1 LDTNKHITA
10 EGSMSKFQKYSDLET
25 QTYLSEVIDYW
36 IRREAIDSF
45 LLSQLSLEVD
55 WLSME

>member
-1 LDTNKHITA
+1 
-10 EGSMSKFQKYSDLET
+10 MSKFQKYSNLET

-36 IRREAIDSF
+36 IRREAINSF

>member
-1 LDTNKHITA
+1 
-10 EGSMSKFQKYSDLET
+10 MFKFQKYSNLET
-25 QTYLSEVIDYW
+25 QTSLSEVIDYW
-36 IRREAIDSF
+36 IRREAIASF